1 MAKQYK
7 IAVVGN
13 RDAILPFRVIGFDI
27 FAVTS
32 AEEARET
39 MRDLGR
45 GDYGIIYLTEDIAE
59 LIPEVVR
66 YYDTRVTPAVILIP
80 THRGQMGIGMKRIQD
95 NVEKA
100 VGANIL

>member
-27 FAVTS
+27 YPVTT
-32 AEEARET
+32 ATEANET
-39 MRDLGR
+39 LGKLA
-45 GDYGIIYLTEDIAE
+45 GDNYGVIYLTEDFANKVPDTI
-59 LIPEVVR
+59 R
-66 YYDTRVTPAVILIP
+66 YYDTQITPAVILIP
-80 THRGQMGIGMKRIQD
+80 THKGELGIGLKRIQE

-100 VGANIL
+100 VGTNIL